1 MSLDNLLESWQV
13 IAPYCW
19 ENEAGPIGWYAVCN
33 DIGIVAYFGNE
44 SDAFRYRMDR
54 INAELNPYEKI
65 SKTRNK

>member
-1 MSLDNLLESWQV
+1 
-13 IAPYCW
+13 
-19 ENEAGPIGWYAVCN
+19 
-33 DIGIVAYFGNE
+33 VAYFGNE